1 MTIEQELAELLAQK
15 IETGHALARDFKAR
29 RKRKMEH
36 YTAGKIDA
44 YREILH
50 FLKSANEDEK

>member
-15 IETGHALARDFKAR
+15 IETGHALARDFKER
-29 RKRKMEH
+29 GKRKMEH
-36 YTAGKIDA
+36 YIEGKIDA

-50 FLKSANEDEK
+50 FLKSAEDEK